1 MPLYKRNIAEKE
13 KNHEKFKRLQLRRQN
28 NEELKEEML
37 KNYGVGKDA
46 FEKYSAM
53 DEDALISEL
62 IKSVTASKADGSYD
76 PRKMTAFINAVSP
89 SLTPEQREKL
99 NNVVRIINGGM

>member
-1 MPLYKRNIAEKE
+1 MRN
-13 KNHEKFKRLQLRRQN
+13 LRGFN
-28 NEELKEEML
+28 SGGKKNEELKEEIL

-46 FEKYSAM
+46 FEKYSSM

-62 IKSVTASKADGSYD
+62 IKNVAASKADGSYD
-76 PRKMTAFINAVSP
+76 PQKMAAFINAVSP

-99 NNVVRIINGGM
+99 NNVIRIINGGM

>member
-1 MPLYKRNIAEKE
+1 MRN
-13 KNHEKFKRLQLRRQN
+13 LRGFN
-28 NEELKEEML
+28 SGGKKNEELKEEIL

-46 FEKYSAM
+46 FEKYSSM

-62 IKSVTASKADGSYD
+62 IKNVAASKADGSYD
-76 PRKMTAFINAVSP
+76 PQKMTAFNNAVSP

-99 NNVVRIINGGM
+99 NNVIRIINGGM